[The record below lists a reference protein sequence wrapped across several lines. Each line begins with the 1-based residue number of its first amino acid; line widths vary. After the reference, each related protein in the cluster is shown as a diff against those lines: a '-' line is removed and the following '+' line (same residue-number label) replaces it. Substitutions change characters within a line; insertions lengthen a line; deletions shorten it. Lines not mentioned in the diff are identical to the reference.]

1 MKPAKRYASPAS
13 AVPDILIIRA
23 LENRFGNLVPYQHR
37 CCLLWCVH
45 VATLSGFLKLPTLA
59 LLISDDRFIEH
70 INCYPDNECVPRSS
84 WRLLKCTCLNK
95 NVSFHIIK
103 VCLNL
108 ICLWNKW
115 LAMRE
120 RSIFEQQKTHEKTKH
135 PKLAHIWR
143 MLSYPG
149 WNMPAF
155 RKCLVELKTQTR
167 LPRRTQDSSND
178 LFPNM

>member
-37 CCLLWCVH
+37 YCLLWCAH
-45 VATLSGFLKLPTLA
+45 VATHSGFLKVPTFA
-59 LLISDDRFIEH
+59 LLISDDRFVEH
-70 INCYPDNECVPRSS
+70 IVCYPDNECMSRSS
-84 WRLLKCTCLNK
+84 LYLLKCTCSK

-108 ICLWNKW
+108 IGIWNKW

-120 RSIFEQQKTHEKTKH
+120 RSILNNRKHMRKLNIRNSRTSGACWATLDEICLLSEK
-135 PKLAHIWR
+135 
-143 MLSYPG
+143 M
-149 WNMPAF
+149 
-155 RKCLVELKTQTR
+155 
-167 LPRRTQDSSND
+167 PRRTQDSNKIASKNSR
-178 LFPNM
+178 LKQWSFP